1 MKAVCTFVVALVLA
15 APAAAQ
21 TPANPL
27 TAATKST
34 FDMIKANIT
43 KSAEKVGEDLYSFKP
58 SPDVRSFGQIVGHI
72 ADANYMICSAAGGN
86 AGPKESIEK
95 TKTSKADLQKALAES
110 FAACDAAYAAM
121 TDAKGS
127 TMVKFFGREQPQMA
141 VLAFNTAHDFEHY
154 GNLVTY
160 MRIKSIVP
168 PSSEPKSQG
177 TK

>member
-1 MKAVCTFVVALVLA
+1 MKTACTLVVALALA

-21 TPANPL
+21 APANPL
-27 TAATKST
+27 TAATRST
-34 FDMIKANIT
+34 YDLIKANIT
-43 KSAEKVGEDLYSFKP
+43 KSAEKVSEEHYSFKP

-72 ADANYMICSAAGGN
+72 ADANYMICSVAGGS
-86 AGPKESIEK
+86 AGPKDSIEK

-110 FAACDAAYAAM
+110 FAACDAAYTAM

-127 TMVKFFGREQPQMA
+127 TMVKFFGHEQPQIA

-160 MRIKSIVP
+160 MRIKGIVP
-168 PSSEPKSQG
+168 PSSEAKSQG

>member
-1 MKAVCTFVVALVLA
+1 MKAACTLVAVLALA

-21 TPANPL
+21 TAANPL
-27 TAATKST
+27 TGATKAT
-34 FDMIKANIT
+34 YDLIKGNLV
-43 KSAEKVGEDLYSFKP
+43 KSAEKVPEEHYAFKP

-72 ADANYMICSAAGGN
+72 ADANYMICSAAGGS
-86 AGPKESIEK
+86 AGPKDSIEK
-95 TKTSKADLQKALAES
+95 TKTSKADLQKALADS
-110 FAACDAAYAAM
+110 FAACDAAYAGM
-121 TDAKGS
+121 TDAKGAQ
-127 TMVKFFGREQPQMA
+127 MVKFFGKEQPQIA

-160 MRIKSIVP
+160 MRIKGIVP